1 MHADDTNYT
10 AIKNGVL
17 VVSGTGPAIRVDGNR
32 LVVRDGP
39 QEIPPLLLT
48 RAEASRKL
56 RHVIVCGNAGGF
68 ITFDALR
75 WLHDTKVAFSQLDW
89 NGAIIIASG
98 PRGATEPALRR
109 AQVLV
114 CSGAQPKTAAAITRE
129 ILRVKVR
136 GQAEVARLMGSAD
149 TSKAIDDHAAAIA
162 RETDG
167 IKALQSVEAYAAW
180 MYWKLWKTVPVTFA
194 HRNPQRLGRNGRW
207 RPGRSDQWLTF
218 GPRVSLLTGKPFR
231 ATTPGNAVLNYLYA
245 LLTSEMTVALLAVGL
260 DPCIGMFHADRDG
273 RPSLALDAI
282 EAIRPHVD
290 CWLFAYLASSAFANR
305 DFTELS
311 DGEIRLSHPLNS
323 HLAHTAALWR
333 KVCEPVANWLAQSFG
348 RAVHTGTTM
357 RDERSSIAQQMVPP
371 KLLEQERKLDPLVLP
386 ALSGPARK
394 PWPVPL
400 QRGLKDDPVP
410 LLCTEC
416 GKALVGKQRRF
427 CSSDCTTA
435 FSVDLQMASGGSG
448 FANVG

>member
-32 LVVRDGP
+32 LVIRDGP
-39 QEIPPLLLT
+39 QETPPLLLT

-98 PRGATEPALRR
+98 PRGPNEPALRR

-114 CSGAQPKTAAAITRE
+114 CSGVLPKTATAITRE

-136 GQAEVARLMGSAD
+136 GQAEVARLLGSAD

-180 MYWKLWKTVPVTFA
+180 MYWKLWKTVPITFA
-194 HRNPQRLGRNGRW
+194 RRNPQRLGTD
-207 RPGRSDQWLTF
+207 PAAA
-218 GPRVSLLTGKPFR
+218 R
-231 ATTPGNAVLNYLYA
+231 AYDRGAGA
-245 LLTSEMTVALLAVGL
+245 
-260 DPCIGMFHADRDG
+260 GMA
-273 RPSLALDAI
+273 AI
-282 EAIRPHVD
+282 AEAE
-290 CWLFAYLASSAFANR
+290 AGA
-305 DFTELS
+305 E
-311 DGEIRLSHPLNS
+311 
-323 HLAHTAALWR
+323 
-333 KVCEPVANWLAQSFG
+333 K
-348 RAVHTGTTM
+348 
-357 RDERSSIAQQMVPP
+357 
-371 KLLEQERKLDPLVLP
+371 
-386 ALSGPARK
+386 
-394 PWPVPL
+394 
-400 QRGLKDDPVP
+400 
-410 LLCTEC
+410 
-416 GKALVGKQRRF
+416 
-427 CSSDCTTA
+427 
-435 FSVDLQMASGGSG
+435 
-448 FANVG
+448 